1 MKALWTLVKIVIAL
15 AIFVPVSLIIL
26 GTVVGLA
33 ALAFRLAIMAL
44 LAYGAFTLVARLLRG
59 SKPSVKSK
67 EIPSLRSVDPYYS
80 EAMRELDRDL
90 GEPVRR

>member
-59 SKPSVKSK
+59 SKPSKPR
-67 EIPSLRSVDPYYS
+67 EIPSLKSVDPYYS

-90 GEPVRR
+90 GETVRR